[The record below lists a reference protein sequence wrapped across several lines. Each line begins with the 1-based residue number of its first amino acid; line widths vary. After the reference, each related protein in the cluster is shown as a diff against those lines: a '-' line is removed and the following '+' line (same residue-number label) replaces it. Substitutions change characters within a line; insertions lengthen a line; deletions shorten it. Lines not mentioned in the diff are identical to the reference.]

1 MEDDAIVSGGVGIP
15 EHLIDRSLEQL
26 GPLKTELGRHLAL
39 LLALHPKLKEKFF
52 ELYTLNG
59 IVYTEA
65 IDKLDEVLQR
75 QIIGEINE
83 VLNIKPFKLTTIYG
97 EV

>member
-1 MEDDAIVSGGVGIP
+1 MEDDSIVTGGIDIP
-15 EHLIDRSLEQL
+15 ERLIDVNLQQFKS
-26 GPLKTELGRHLAL
+26 LKTELGRHLAL